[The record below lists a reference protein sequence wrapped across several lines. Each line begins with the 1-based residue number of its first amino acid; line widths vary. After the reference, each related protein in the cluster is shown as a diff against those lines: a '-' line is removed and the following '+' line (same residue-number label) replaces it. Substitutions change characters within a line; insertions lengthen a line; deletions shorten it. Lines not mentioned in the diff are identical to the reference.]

1 MAVEKVVLPTQHDA
15 HDRILKF
22 ADLVVAARHNPPLV
36 EGASYMFDLFKN
48 PFRYQFQSVVVSEW
62 GNMPL
67 YNFVDENLNRIV
79 ITPYSEWPTQIN

>member
-1 MAVEKVVLPTQHDA
+1 MAVEKIVLPTQQDA

-22 ADLVVAARHNPPLV
+22 ADLVVASRNNPSLV
-36 EGASYMFDLFKN
+36 EGALYKFDLFTT
-48 PFRYQFQSVVVSEW
+48 PFQYQFRSSVVSEW